1 MTNGK
6 ATGKDIIIEQ
16 IEINAAIIRAI
27 IGINFIPDKASLNM
41 IALYNTYKLIWNNKY
56 RVWGGMGRW
65 KDDMLFRIDKIFVK
79 NMNTKN
85 TYASLMY
92 NRFCSLISFLY
103 LKSILIFSSIES
115 VRRISISLWFCNS
128 WMSFL
133 PGISLFFLFNM
144 HLAMYIFIN
153 SSVIFP
159 TRQKVV
165 WGKRLIMLYNRPL
178 EKISKNRLSGRI
190 NVFVM
195 YCRISEYIEMFFIVL
210 D

>member
-1 MTNGK
+1 
-6 ATGKDIIIEQ
+6 
-16 IEINAAIIRAI
+16 
-27 IGINFIPDKASLNM
+27 
-41 IALYNTYKLIWNNKY
+41 
-56 RVWGGMGRW
+56 
-65 KDDMLFRIDKIFVK
+65 MLFRIDKILVK
-79 NMNTKN
+79 DMKN
-85 TYASLMY
+85 KNVYVGMEY
-92 NRFCSLISFLY
+92 QHFCSLILFLY
-103 LKSILIFSSIES
+103 WMSILIFSSIES
-115 VRRISISLWFCNS
+115 VRRISISLCFCNS

-178 EKISKNRLSGRI
+178 SKIAKNRLSGRS
-190 NVFVM
+190 NVSVM
-195 YCRISEYIEMFFIVL
+195 YCRISEYVETFFIVL

>member
-1 MTNGK
+1 
-6 ATGKDIIIEQ
+6 
-16 IEINAAIIRAI
+16 
-27 IGINFIPDKASLNM
+27 
-41 IALYNTYKLIWNNKY
+41 
-56 RVWGGMGRW
+56 MGRW

-85 TYASLMY
+85 IYASLMY
-92 NRFCSLISFLY
+92 NSFCFLISFLY

-115 VRRISISLWFCNS
+115 VRRISISLCFCNS

-178 EKISKNRLSGRI
+178 SKIAKNRLSGRS
-190 NVFVM
+190 NVSVM
-195 YCRISEYIEMFFIVL
+195 YCRISEYVETFFIVL